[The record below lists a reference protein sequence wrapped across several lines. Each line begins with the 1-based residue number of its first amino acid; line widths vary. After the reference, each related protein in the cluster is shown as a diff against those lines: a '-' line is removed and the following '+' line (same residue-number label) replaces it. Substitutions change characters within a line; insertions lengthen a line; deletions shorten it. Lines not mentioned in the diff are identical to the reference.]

1 MLRRNLT
8 GFILV
13 FRNYFLKPL
22 VCRAADVKSEVAKH
36 RNPQIKRSVAFCK
49 KLGHKIEDAQEII
62 NRFTEVEA
70 VSADNAKEATEAF
83 TKVGEFLIA
92 MEEMLDHE
100 LNMNAVASREKLGW
114 LVVKMLERDPIFQED
129 ADGEKTKEVRSAAW
143 KAAQIYKVLCFFRGA

>member
-1 MLRRNLT
+1 
-8 GFILV
+8 
-13 FRNYFLKPL
+13 
-22 VCRAADVKSEVAKH
+22 
-36 RNPQIKRSVAFCK
+36 
-49 KLGHKIEDAQEII
+49 
-62 NRFTEVEA
+62 
-70 VSADNAKEATEAF
+70 
-83 TKVGEFLIA
+83 